1 MLYRKLGASE
11 LEVSVIGLGALHFGS
26 LLDERESI
34 DIINNSIERGVNFID
49 TAPMYG
55 QSLSEEIVGKALA
68 GRRNKYIVGTKVGL
82 VPIINSEGNFGV
94 RPTRLTKAEINKS
107 VESSL
112 ERLQTDYID
121 LLQLHAF
128 DVTTEPEET
137 FQALDELVSG
147 GKVRHIGVS
156 NYDYG
161 QLKIMV
167 KANRS
172 ADFPRICSMQSHY
185 NILERRLEDVIVP
198 FCRENSISTICYRAL
213 GRGIITNKYS
223 RGVAPPPASRAAS
236 SPRIKKHL
244 NDTNFGVLETINAFL
259 ATRPEISTSMLSI
272 GWLVSRP
279 SVASM
284 VLGIRDAS
292 QLNENI
298 RALGYRMSDG
308 DLEELDA
315 LLRALGYLDYV
326 KSNPETFF
334 EV

>member
-26 LLDERESI
+26 LLDERQSI
-34 DIINNSIERGVNFID
+34 DIINESIERGVNFID

-94 RPTRLTKAEINKS
+94 RPARLTKAEINKS

-128 DVTTEPEET
+128 DSTTEPEET
-137 FQALDELVSG
+137 FQALDELVRG

-156 NYDYG
+156 NYDYD

-185 NILERRLEDVIVP
+185 NILERRLEDDIIP
-198 FCRENSISTICYRAL
+198 FCQENSISTICYRAL
-213 GRGIITNKYS
+213 GRGIITNKYA

-244 NDTNFGVLETINAFL
+244 NDANFGILETLNTFL
-259 ATRPEISTSMLSI
+259 ATRADISISMLSI
-272 GWLVSRP
+272 GWLLSRP

-284 VLGIRDAS
+284 VLGIRDVC
-292 QLNENI
+292 QLSENI
-298 RALGYRMSDG
+298 RALRCRMSDR
-308 DLEELDA
+308 DFEELDA
-315 LLRALGYLDYV
+315 LLRASGYLDYV
-326 KSNPETFF
+326 KSNPETFL